1 MAVLMLAVGVMQ
13 DSVRTFA
20 GSTVQEPQILAGSA
34 MQEPQIFAD
43 STMQEPQILASGTKS
58 IAKTRQGTGLRKEVR
73 EDAGQE
79 SGSLAA
85 MQTVFYQVDDL
96 LCRAG
101 RFSLKN
107 IQAEAS
113 YNLSES
119 IWADNGSDYY
129 FSLLNTEEKKL
140 YLNLKKQADRYLTG
154 TDQFQMTEVSR
165 NGENVPVYILPLIS
179 YEGLSTSQMKKVFYC
194 FMFENPQYY
203 FMRNSVVYSENT
215 SMMTVGLYK
224 LFADGNTRA
233 EYTRRFAEQLQAW
246 DERVNAVETPVEKER
261 LIHRIVCDHVTYYDN
276 MAVDDPD
283 DKQMSQSC
291 ISAVLFEKKTV
302 CAGYAQLF
310 ALLCGRAGIECVT
323 VTSPG
328 HAWNKVRMGNVWYN
342 VDCTW
347 NDCRGDETFLN
358 VTDEQL
364 LAADTQLREHV
375 LSEEWTGTAPA
386 CTEVFDAAAADGA
399 DARVNVSAPENL
411 IDTVVLNC
419 TEAGKLAVSFEPLA
433 GCDGYTVQYAANG
446 AMLPADKAD
455 IEATSYVID
464 GLKSGKAYY
473 VRVRPYRWN
482 SKGEK
487 LYGTYSKKVKE
498 TVM

>member
-1 MAVLMLAVGVMQ
+1 MNAKQLIAKGMAVLV
-13 DSVRTFA
+13 
-20 GSTVQEPQILAGSA
+20 LAGGM
-34 MQEPQIFAD
+34 MQNSMQIFAD
-43 STMQEPQILASGTKS
+43 SSGRDLQTS
-58 IAKTRQGTGLRKEVR
+58 PAPMLTDLLQGTDLNKEVR
-73 EDAGQE
+73 ADDGQE
-79 SGSLAA
+79 SGSMAD
-85 MQTVFYQVDDL
+85 MQTEFYQADDL
-96 LCRAG
+96 LYRAG
-101 RFSLKN
+101 RFSVKN
-107 IQAEAS
+107 VQIDDS

-119 IWADNGSDYY
+119 VWADNGSDYY

-154 TDQFQMTEVSR
+154 TEQFQATEVSR
-165 NGENVPVYILPLIS
+165 NGENVQVYILPLIS
-179 YEGLSTSQMKKVFYC
+179 YDGLSTTQMKRVFYC

-203 FMRNSVVYSENT
+203 FMRNSVIYSENT

-233 EYTRRFAEQLQAW
+233 EYTRRFAEQLQVW
-246 DERVNAVETPVEKER
+246 DERISAVETPAEKEQ
-261 LIHRIVCDHVTYYDN
+261 LIHRLVCDHVTYYEN
-276 MAVDDPD
+276 MEADDPD

-347 NDCRGDETFLN
+347 DDCRGDETFLN

-364 LAADTQLREHV
+364 LAADTQLQEHV
-375 LSEEWTGTAPA
+375 ISEEWAGTAPV
-386 CTEVFDAAAADGA
+386 CTEVFDLNTANGA
-399 DARVNVSAPENL
+399 DAEANVTVPEKM
-411 IDTVVLNC
+411 IDTIVLSAA
-419 TEAGKLAVSFEPLA
+419 EAGKLTVSYEPMA
-433 GCDGYTVQYAANG
+433 GCDGYTVQYASNG
-446 AMLPADKAD
+446 AMLPADKTD
-455 IEATSYVID
+455 IEEASFVID

-487 LYGTYSKKVKE
+487 LYGTFSKKVKE

>member
-1 MAVLMLAVGVMQ
+1 MNAKQLIAQGMAVLMLAGSMMQ
-13 DSVRTFA
+13 N
-20 GSTVQEPQILAGSA
+20 STR
-34 MQEPQIFAD
+34 IFAD
-43 STMQEPQILASGTKS
+43 SKVQEGPAQMFTDMQSGRM
-58 IAKTRQGTGLRKEVR
+58 A
-73 EDAGQE
+73 D
-79 SGSLAA
+79 
-85 MQTVFYQVDDL
+85 MQTEFYQVDDL
-96 LCRAG
+96 LYQAG
-101 RFSLKN
+101 RFSVKS
-107 IQAEAS
+107 IQVDDS
-113 YNLSES
+113 YHLSES
-119 IWADNGSDYY
+119 IWAGNGSDYY

-165 NGENVPVYILPLIS
+165 NGENVQVYILPLIS
-179 YEGLSTSQMKKVFYC
+179 YEGLSTTQMKRVFYC

-203 FMRNSVVYSENT
+203 FMRNSVIYSENT
-215 SMMTVGLYK
+215 SMMTVGLYR

-233 EYTRRFAEQLQAW
+233 EYTRRFAQQLQAW
-246 DERVNAVETPVEKER
+246 DERVNELEAPIEKEQ
-261 LIHRIVCDHVTYYDN
+261 LIHRIVCDHVAYYEN
-276 MAVDDPD
+276 MEVDDPD

-347 NDCRGDETFLN
+347 DDNRGDETFLN

-364 LAADTQLREHV
+364 LAADTQLQEH
-375 LSEEWTGTAPA
+375 LISDEWVGMAPA
-386 CTEVFDAAAADGA
+386 CTEVFDPNTANGA
-399 DARVNVSAPENL
+399 DTETNIAVPENL
-411 IDTVVLNC
+411 VDTVVLNAA
-419 TEAGKLAVSFEPLA
+419 EAGKLAVSFEPMA
-433 GCDGYTVQYAANG
+433 GCDGYTVQYASNG
-446 AMLPADKAD
+446 AMLPADKVD
-455 IEATSYVID
+455 IESASFVIE

-487 LYGTYSKKVKE
+487 LYGTFSKKVKE